1 MELAR
6 IEELIEKYFQGETT
20 LAEEKQL
27 KQYFSTET
35 VATHLEHYKPL
46 FNYLAIGKEEQF
58 KKELSFNQ
66 KTRFSRAWIAIAAS
80 LIFFGGLFAYL
91 NYKPS
96 FAPDQVVS
104 DLGTFD
110 TPEEAFEETQK
121 ALALLSENVNE
132 GVESI
137 AYLNEYEKSKQ
148 LIFKK

>member
-96 FAPDQVVS
+96 PAPAQVVS

>member
-20 LAEEKQL
+20 LVEEKQL

-35 VATHLEHYKPL
+35 VAAHLEHYKPL
-46 FNYLAIGKEEQF
+46 FNYLTVNDKELF
-58 KKELSFNQ
+58 NKELSLPS
-66 KTRFSRAWIAIAAS
+66 KKRFSAAWIAIAAS
-80 LIFFGGLFAYL
+80 LVFFGVLFAYL

-96 FAPDQVVS
+96 PAPAQVVS
-104 DLGTFD
+104 DLGSFD
-110 TPEEAFEETQK
+110 SPEEAFEETQK

-132 GVESI
+132 GVKSI